1 MGSVTVFYI
10 IFFLFLFTVNKSLSS
25 FLTGG
30 WPSTCS
36 AGHSLGTEAPCP
48 LSLQPVL
55 LPAGF
60 GDMGQVSESPRVL
73 LMAPCAGKESTKG
86 LSVLGCRSWSVPRT
100 NPGSAVPVT
109 CSGLHKPPKGENKL
123 CELLAERLRSQPLG
137 FGWLWPFL
145 VSPPALVGTPAGSGT
160 PTPQRGPAGP
170 GKAQLAQLSRCLGSS

>member
-73 LMAPCAGKESTKG
+73 LMAPCAGKENTKG
-86 LSVLGCRSWSVPRT
+86 LCPRLQVLECPQD
-100 NPGSAVPVT
+100 
-109 CSGLHKPPKGENKL
+109 KPWL
-123 CELLAERLRSQPLG
+123 CCPCHLLRAAQ
-137 FGWLWPFL
+137 
-145 VSPPALVGTPAGSGT
+145 
-160 PTPQRGPAGP
+160 TPQR
-170 GKAQLAQLSRCLGSS
+170 RE